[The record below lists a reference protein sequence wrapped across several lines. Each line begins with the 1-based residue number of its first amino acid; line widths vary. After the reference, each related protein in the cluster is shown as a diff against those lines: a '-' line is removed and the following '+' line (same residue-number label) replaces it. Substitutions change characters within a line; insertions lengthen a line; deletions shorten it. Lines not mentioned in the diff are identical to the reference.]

1 MMSLTITSTVEL
13 SNGVKMPLLGFG
25 TFKITDERQVVE
37 SVLTALEVGYR
48 LIDTAS
54 FYDNE
59 AAVGRAIRES
69 GIPRDQL
76 FVTTKCWNDEQGY
89 PDARDAFERSCERLD
104 IGVIDLYLIHWP
116 LASKHAGTWRAFQEL
131 YAEGRMRA
139 IGVSNFMPEHLE
151 QLAEV
156 AEIPPTVDQ
165 VEFHPR
171 MQVPELVEHCQR
183 HGIAL
188 QAWAPLMRGAIGG
201 EAEIARIAAAHD
213 RTPAQV
219 TLRWLLQRGIA
230 TIPKSVHRERII
242 ENAAI
247 FDFELTAEECAR
259 IDGLDTG
266 VRTGR
271 HPDSWGS

>member
-171 MQVPELVEHCQR
+171 MQVP
-183 HGIAL
+183 
-188 QAWAPLMRGAIGG
+188 
-201 EAEIARIAAAHD
+201 
-213 RTPAQV
+213 
-219 TLRWLLQRGIA
+219 
-230 TIPKSVHRERII
+230 
-242 ENAAI
+242 
-247 FDFELTAEECAR
+247 
-259 IDGLDTG
+259 
-266 VRTGR
+266 
-271 HPDSWGS
+271 